1 MFNQLIVKNLTAA
14 VLAGIGIALLNL
26 NVLAD
31 AFTWQFVV
39 LCLTSVVT
47 ISVVAGF
54 VGKLFGLYPVE
65 AAITAGF
72 CNNSMGGTGNVAV
85 LSAADR
91 MNLIAFAQMG
101 NRLGGALVLILSGFL
116 IQLFS

>member
-1 MFNQLIVKNLTAA
+1 
-14 VLAGIGIALLNL
+14 
-26 NVLAD
+26 
-31 AFTWQFVV
+31 
-39 LCLTSVVT
+39 
-47 ISVVAGF
+47 
-54 VGKLFGLYPVE
+54 
-65 AAITAGF
+65 
-72 CNNSMGGTGNVAV
+72 MGGTGNVAV